1 MSVVI
6 ETRFLAQHE
15 SCVCR
20 CGLNKSVCNSKQKM
34 ESKWKSVWV

>member
-15 SCVCR
+15 SCVCK

-34 ESKWKSVWV
+34 ESK